1 MKQLGRQIGKLS
13 HTNPTILFEYVRDS
27 CSFSQQNKKVSTSC
41 CLSYHHKHQKF
52 SLKLLNSPN
61 NLECI
66 GKLLQV
72 LSTIQKYDNFIGP
85 VVDCLKYV
93 TAMSLDILAYCV
105 IEALANP
112 EKERMKT
119 DDTNLSLWLQSL
131 ANFAGSIFKKY
142 SIELAGL
149 VQYIVNQLKAG
160 KRYVPAMLQHLSIRF
175 CVIVCP
181 H

>member
-1 MKQLGRQIGKLS
+1 M
-13 HTNPTILFEYVRDS
+13 
-27 CSFSQQNKKVSTSC
+27 
-41 CLSYHHKHQKF
+41 
-52 SLKLLNSPN
+52 
-61 NLECI
+61 
-66 GKLLQV
+66 

-93 TAMSLDILAYCV
+93 TSMSLDVLAYCV

-142 SIELAGL
+142 SIELVGL

-160 KRYVPAMLQHLSIRF
+160 KRYAVKKSFKMY
-175 CVIVCP
+175 CK
-181 H
+181 

>member
-1 MKQLGRQIGKLS
+1 M
-13 HTNPTILFEYVRDS
+13 
-27 CSFSQQNKKVSTSC
+27 
-41 CLSYHHKHQKF
+41 
-52 SLKLLNSPN
+52 
-61 NLECI
+61 
-66 GKLLQV
+66 
-72 LSTIQKYDNFIGP
+72 
-85 VVDCLKYV
+85 DCLKYV

-149 VQYIVNQLKAG
+149 VKYIVNQLKAG
-160 KRYVPAMLQHLSIRF
+160 KRYLSTTPQHFKLLSIIF
-175 CVIVCP
+175 VDFTFSLGGYS
-181 H
+181 

>member
-1 MKQLGRQIGKLS
+1 MY
-13 HTNPTILFEYVRDS
+13 NPA
-27 CSFSQQNKKVSTSC
+27 
-41 CLSYHHKHQKF
+41 
-52 SLKLLNSPN
+52 LNFYF
-61 NLECI
+61 
-66 GKLLQV
+66 QV

-142 SIELAGL
+142 NIELAGL

-160 KRYVPAMLQHLSIRF
+160 KR
-175 CVIVCP
+175 
-181 H
+181 